1 MGLGLFQM
9 CGFLGKL
16 PHEIGA
22 CSDEEFEYLK
32 SAWNEKTRLEN
43 ESIKKAGKQ

>member
-1 MGLGLFQM
+1 M

-16 PHEIGA
+16 PHELGA

-32 SAWNEKTRLEN
+32 AAWNEKAHRE
-43 ESIKKAGKQ
+43 EEAKKKAGR